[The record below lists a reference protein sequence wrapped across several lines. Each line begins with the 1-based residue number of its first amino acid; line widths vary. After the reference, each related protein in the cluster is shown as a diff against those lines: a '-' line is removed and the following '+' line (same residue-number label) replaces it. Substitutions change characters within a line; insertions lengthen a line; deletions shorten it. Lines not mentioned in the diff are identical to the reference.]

1 MAVLGPSLTANHYP
15 AMSLGVTISPAK
27 EPYMGHNPRLP
38 RPAALHLRLAPE
50 LQVLIQQA
58 ADAHHTT
65 LSNEIRLR
73 LIASF
78 ERDNLRAL
86 EDIKTDMEIC
96 WARWS
101 ARTTRMDLADQL
113 ADAVVRGTD
122 PQSIQTIAR
131 LIVRHRDEERR
142 AVLGGAA

>member
-1 MAVLGPSLTANHYP
+1 MDHHPP
-15 AMSLGVTISPAK
+15 
-27 EPYMGHNPRLP
+27 LP

-78 ERDNLRAL
+78 ERDNLRKL
-86 EDIKTDMEIC
+86 EDITADLAVC
-96 WARWS
+96 A
-101 ARTTRMDLADQL
+101 ARTAARVTRVDLADQL
-113 ADAVVRGTD
+113 ADAVVRGAD
-122 PQSIQTIAR
+122 PAAIQTLAK
-131 LIVRHRDEERR
+131 L
-142 AVLGGAA
+142 

>member
-1 MAVLGPSLTANHYP
+1 MDHHPP
-15 AMSLGVTISPAK
+15 
-27 EPYMGHNPRLP
+27 LP

-86 EDIKTDMEIC
+86 EDITYDMKVC

-101 ARTTRMDLADQL
+101 ARTTRMDLADQI
-113 ADAVVRGTD
+113 ADAITRGAD
-122 PQSIQTIAR
+122 PQTIKTLAE

-142 AVLGGAA
+142 TVLRGAS

>member
-1 MAVLGPSLTANHYP
+1 
-15 AMSLGVTISPAK
+15 
-27 EPYMGHNPRLP
+27 MGRHSTLP
-38 RPAALHLRLAPE
+38 RPTALHLRLAPE

-78 ERDNLRAL
+78 EADNLRGL
-86 EDIKTDMEIC
+86 ENIRYDMEVC
-96 WARWS
+96 WARFA
-101 ARTTRMDLADQL
+101 ARVSRMDLADQL
-113 ADAVVRGTD
+113 ADAVARGAD
-122 PQSIQTIAR
+122 PQNIQTLAQ
-131 LIVRHRDEERR
+131 LIIRHRDEERR

>member
-1 MAVLGPSLTANHYP
+1 MDRHSQ
-15 AMSLGVTISPAK
+15 
-27 EPYMGHNPRLP
+27 LP

-58 ADAHHTT
+58 ADAHRTT

-86 EDIKTDMEIC
+86 EDIRYDMEVC

-122 PQSIQTIAR
+122 SAAIKTLAQ
-131 LIVRHRDEERR
+131 LIIRHRDEERR
-142 AVLGGAA
+142 AVLGGAS

>member
-1 MAVLGPSLTANHYP
+1 MDRHSQ
-15 AMSLGVTISPAK
+15 
-27 EPYMGHNPRLP
+27 LP

-58 ADAHHTT
+58 ADAHRTT

-86 EDIKTDMEIC
+86 EDIRYDMEVC

-113 ADAVVRGTD
+113 ADAVVRGAD
-122 PQSIQTIAR
+122 PQSVQTIAR
-131 LIVRHRDEERR
+131 LIVKHREEERR
-142 AVLGGAA
+142 AALGGAA

>member
-1 MAVLGPSLTANHYP
+1 MDHHPP
-15 AMSLGVTISPAK
+15 
-27 EPYMGHNPRLP
+27 LP

-86 EDIKTDMEIC
+86 EDITYDMKVC

-113 ADAVVRGTD
+113 ADAVVRGAD
-122 PQSIQTIAR
+122 PQSVQTIAR
-131 LIVRHRDEERR
+131 LIVKHREEERR
-142 AVLGGAA
+142 AALGGAA